1 MPGKKG
7 AAKAEA
13 KPASQP
19 ESQEE
24 KQVAAQEEVQKD
36 VEDTKAPEAAAVEKR
51 GRGRPK
57 KDGAEPTVKKP
68 KKEKERTEPSRVSQ
82 RVASM
87 KTGASEPA
95 PVAKE
100 EPKKKA
106 KVTKKAQPTG
116 EEKQELSANN
126 GTTEQAVAS

>member
-7 AAKAEA
+7 SAKAEA
-13 KPASQP
+13 KPTSQP

-24 KQVAAQEEVQKD
+24 KPVAAQEEVQKD
-36 VEDTKAPEAAAVEKR
+36 VEETKAPEAAVEKR

-57 KDGAEPTVKKP
+57 KDGSEPTVKKP
-68 KKEKERTEPSRVSQ
+68 KKVKEPTEPSRISQ
-82 RVASM
+82 RVANM
-87 KTGASEPA
+87 KTGAPEPA
-95 PVAKE
+95 PAAKE

-106 KVTKKAQPTG
+106 KVSKKAQPTS

-126 GTTEQAVAS
+126 GTTEQAVTS